1 MKSLIRLAA
10 QSAWNRRFVLSLVV
24 LSIALSTLLLL
35 GIARLRDDVRK
46 NFAQSV
52 SGTDL
57 IVGARTGSVQLLL
70 YSVFRIGGAT
80 NNIQW
85 SSVQSLAKLPGVE
98 WVVPISLGDSHRG
111 FPVVATT
118 ADYFRRFR
126 YGEALP
132 LALAEGRAFDDNP
145 ADQLANQ
152 LADQPDVR
160 PAHQNGLPALSP
172 DLFGVVL
179 GADVAASLDYR
190 IGDKVVLSHG
200 DGALAANDHADKP
213 FHVIGV
219 LKRTGTPVDRSLH
232 ISLAAMEAIHLDWVA
247 GAPLPGQA
255 VSLDALA
262 GQDLTPHQVTAAL
275 VGLKRRTAVF
285 STQRRINDFAGEP
298 LMAILPGV
306 ALDELWDVVAIG
318 ERSLTLMSAL
328 VATVSLCGL
337 VAVILAGLNERRRE
351 LAILRAVGANPA
363 RIFSLLAV
371 EGMLVTVCGVAL
383 GAVSCLLLIA
393 GLGPWVQLRFG
404 IGLSAGLP
412 SAAEWQLLGLVTAL
426 GWAASLLPGWRAY
439 ALSLSDGLSP
449 KV

>member
-1 MKSLIRLAA
+1 MKALIRLAA

-85 SSVQSLAKLPGVE
+85 SSVQSLAELPGVD

-118 ADYFRRFR
+118 GDYFRRFR
-126 YGEALP
+126 YGDAQP
-132 LALAEGRAFDDNP
+132 LALAEGRAFDD
-145 ADQLANQ
+145 A
-152 LADQPDVR
+152 LADSKGSNGSNRSSSPDGSKE
-160 PAHQNGLPALSP
+160 AKGLPP

-179 GADVAASLDYR
+179 GADVAASLGYR

-219 LKRTGTPVDRSLH
+219 MQRTGTPVDRSLH

-247 GAPLPGQA
+247 GAPIPGQA

-285 STQRRINDFAGEP
+285 STQRRINDFPGEP

-306 ALDELWDVVAIG
+306 ALDELWDVVALG
-318 ERSLTLMSAL
+318 ERSLTLMSAM
-328 VATVSLCGL
+328 VAAVSLCGL

-371 EGMLVTVCGVAL
+371 EGMLVTVCGVVL
-383 GAVSCLLLIA
+383 GAALCLLLIA

-412 SAAEWQLLGLVTAL
+412 SADEWQLLGLITAL
-426 GWAASLLPGWRAY
+426 GWAASLLPGLRAY